1 MLVMPEPDFENSKR
15 TLSAMDAACIIVG
28 IIIGAGI
35 YRTTPT
41 IAAVTTDAYWLI
53 GVWVL
58 GGCLALMGALCYV
71 ELATSI
77 PDVGGEYA
85 YLRRGFNDSTATVYA
100 WIEFWIIRP
109 GSTGPMAIL
118 FGEYA
123 HRVLPLAENEMF
135 SGVIYAVL
143 ATVAMLA
150 VNLRGLKTGK
160 RTQNLLTGVKVIALL
175 LLIIVSFAAVFLGA
189 EVSASQPVVEE
200 QASQSAGGFL
210 LAMVLVMFTYGGWN
224 DVSFVASE
232 VKEPEKNILRGLL
245 VGIFIVVVIYIL
257 INIAMVMTLG
267 QQGLASSKTPA
278 TDMLSLTAGE
288 HAEKLMAVLICIS
301 ALGAVNAMLFTSAR
315 IYHAL
320 GRQVSAFHWLG
331 QWNHRLH
338 VPARSLLLQTIV
350 ILMMVVG
357 FGLQEDGFELL
368 VLFVSPF
375 MWTFLTL
382 VGICVFRARHKGLG
396 DEESYRTPFYPVLPM
411 LFTVSSLFMVYRS
424 LSYLDLQIEE
434 QKLVDNSFFIFLSI
448 FTGLVVASAAGV
460 AIWSGPHKP
469 NARKPAE

>member
-1 MLVMPEPDFENSKR
+1 M
-15 TLSAMDAACIIVG
+15 G

-71 ELATSI
+71 ELATTI

-150 VNLRGLKTGK
+150 INLRGLKTGK
-160 RTQNLLTGVKVIALL
+160 RTQNVLTGVKVIALL
-175 LLIIVSFAAVFLGA
+175 MLIIVSFAAVFLGA
-189 EVSASQPVVEE
+189 EVSTSQPVAEE

-232 VKEPEKNILRGLL
+232 VKAPEKNILRGLL
-245 VGIFIVVVIYIL
+245 IGIFIVVVIYIL

-267 QQGLASSKTPA
+267 QQGLANSKTPA

-331 QWNHRLH
+331 HWNNRLH

-357 FGLQEDGFELL
+357 FGLQEEGFELL

-396 DEESYRTPFYPVLPM
+396 DEGSYRTPFYPVLPM

-424 LSYLDLQIEE
+424 LSYLDSQMEE

-448 FTGLVVASAAGV
+448 FTGLVVVSAAAV

-469 NARKPAE
+469 NASQPVE